1 MIDSGI
7 QGKLK
12 ETNLLEDTV
21 DVDGVGL
28 LSLVS
33 ALLVAGAGGFLGLGG
48 LLGSLGGRLGRH
60 GQLGMRR
67 VRLG

>member
-1 MIDSGI
+1 M
-7 QGKLK
+7 K

-28 LSLVS
+28 LAAVAS
-33 ALLVAGAGGFLGLGG
+33 LLVAGAGGFLGLGG
-48 LLGSLGGRLGRH
+48 LLGSLGGWLGRH